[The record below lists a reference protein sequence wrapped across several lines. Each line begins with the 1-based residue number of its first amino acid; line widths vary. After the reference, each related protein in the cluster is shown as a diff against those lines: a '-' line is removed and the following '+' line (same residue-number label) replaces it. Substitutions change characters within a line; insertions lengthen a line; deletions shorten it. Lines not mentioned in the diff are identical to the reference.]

1 MKKRIL
7 TGITTTGIPHIGNY
21 VGAIRPALSMV
32 EDADESFFFLAAGS
46 FRVKGTEAGKVR
58 FSSGFFC

>member
-1 MKKRIL
+1 MLTQETLETGSPDLHLMKALLFPESL
-7 TGITTTGIPHIGNY
+7 T
-21 VGAIRPALSMV
+21 L
-32 EDADESFFFLAAGS
+32 ADSPAGS